1 MVKITKE
8 VLKRIIKEELEVV
21 MESNPLIYGLG
32 IAAAAKHKR
41 AAAASKKAK
50 AEEEER
56 RKREYERARTQGR
69 LDAFK
74 KTSSTPLA
82 EPEQP
87 SGGYRG
93 FDPEERWPSDSRIR
107 QALDDLLRAKH
118 KAIEALG
125 VDEDG
130 ELPYVYMW
138 GYNNGEYAFE
148 PYYDGGMEFQS
159 AMNAAIDAGAIK
171 DGDIDD
177 ESGGFDLGD
186 LFPGQ

>member
-1 MVKITKE
+1 MKITKE

-21 MESNPLIYGLG
+21 VESNPLIYGLG
-32 IAAAAKHKR
+32 VAAAAKHKR
-41 AAAASKKAK
+41 AAAGSKKAK

-82 EPEQP
+82 EPEEL

-93 FDPEERWPSDSRIR
+93 FDPEERFPSDSRIR

-125 VDEDG
+125 LDEDG
-130 ELPYVYMW
+130 DLPYMYRW
-138 GYNNGEYAFE
+138 GAYEEEFQLE
-148 PYYDGGMEFQS
+148 RYYSGGMEFQS
-159 AMNAAIDAGAIK
+159 AMNAAIDAGAIR
-171 DGDIDD
+171 DRDIDD
-177 ESGGFDLGD
+177 ESGGFYLGD